1 VGQAGL
7 GVLQEVGCGGWGR
20 EGGFVVWR
28 FLQDLGRFG
37 RGLVFGLIRFLGFGE
52 EDAEPAI
59 TNQAALGGGADAEGD
74 MIVGADPHGVAGGEV
89 AGFGAGF
96 DEGGEG
102 LEVLAVVVE

>member
-1 VGQAGL
+1 
-7 GVLQEVGCGGWGR
+7 
-20 EGGFVVWR
+20 
-28 FLQDLGRFG
+28 
-37 RGLVFGLIRFLGFGE
+37 
-52 EDAEPAI
+52 
-59 TNQAALGGGADAEGD
+59 